1 MGPGRGLGTDSLPA
15 RPGLASEGASR
26 GCRQEAA
33 RSESRG
39 RGEVVGPREDAL
51 GLTLRVFVPL
61 CLESPKA
68 SEGEGRKVGAG
79 LPVTGGRGLIPGQSH
94 PPGGGGGGVCVWAE
108 PRQGAPMGRPGQAR
122 LAGVPSGGL
131 GDWMGSGRTEAPE
144 FRASWGCVL
153 AGGVVAPCPENSS
166 MGMGSVT
173 LEHLLCG
180 ELCCGLWGCLFVW
193 CRHCD
198 VDTNQSSFQQKRSN
212 IKSSSYHT
220 RLCSELRLGA
230 EAGPSWAGLCRPRW
244 AGQLHWAPT

>member
-94 PPGGGGGGVCVWAE
+94 PPGGGGGGVCVCGLSQGREHPWDARGKRGWQGCRLE
-108 PRQGAPMGRPGQAR
+108 DWVTGWGAAGQRPRSFGQVGGVCWQGVWW
-122 LAGVPSGGL
+122 LHVPRTAVWEWEVSHL
-131 GDWMGSGRTEAPE
+131 NTYYVVSSAVGSGDV
-144 FRASWGCVL
+144 C
-153 AGGVVAPCPENSS
+153 
-166 MGMGSVT
+166 
-173 LEHLLCG
+173 LCG
-180 ELCCGLWGCLFVW
+180 A
-193 CRHCD
+193 
-198 VDTNQSSFQQKRSN
+198 DTVM
-212 IKSSSYHT
+212 
-220 RLCSELRLGA
+220 
-230 EAGPSWAGLCRPRW
+230 
-244 AGQLHWAPT
+244 